1 MGSLVE
7 HARRELEIL
16 GEDEETIDGLVAVV
30 QAFADMG
37 HSGTSAIFA
46 ISYLERLLH
55 FENLSELTDNPD
67 EWTDVSES
75 SNTHMWQSK
84 RNPAAFSIDDGK
96 SYSLVTNNK
105 ISYKTES
112 HEDSLNGNS

>member
-1 MGSLVE
+1 MNNLVE

-16 GEDEETIDGLVAVV
+16 DEDDDTIEGLAAVV
-30 QAFADMG
+30 QKFADMG
-37 HSGTSAIFA
+37 HSGTSAMFA

-55 FENLSELTDNPD
+55 FENLTELTDNPD

-105 ISYKTES
+105 ISYKPES
-112 HEDSLNGNS
+112 HEDSLNGND